1 MENLTEVLPT
11 GLVSFFSKTTTRWV
25 HCHRQSGSGFW
36 LCFYRVITMG
46 VLQLKISR
54 SWILVYLM
62 KFSWSLHERSRK
74 NRKLTMFFNQ
84 TNIKFSG
91 QGLKKT
97 SEVFILYG
105 YEVTRKFSSA
115 LGQPCCFSAAF
126 ARTQL
131 IWLCH
136 SQLVI
141 FLFFWG
147 IYNLFFCGYSYHAV
161 QESLGQVTDHPGFEK
176 QWAMFSWPAV
186 ISGLPKWRHYLNM
199 KTLCSLSLWM
209 MTGCLSQPSKYISEK
224 SFNYFT
230 LSHLIFAYLWLVG
243 VWVLSELS
251 RVFWR
256 FIVLRA
262 ILPQYL

>member
-1 MENLTEVLPT
+1 MIALEKT
-11 GLVSFFSKTTTRWV
+11 GNVPCFSIKQTSSLLGKASSK
-25 HCHRQSGSGFW
+25 HR
-36 LCFYRVITMG
+36 
-46 VLQLKISR
+46 K
-54 SWILVYLM
+54 
-62 KFSWSLHERSRK
+62 
-74 NRKLTMFFNQ
+74 
-84 TNIKFSG
+84 
-91 QGLKKT
+91 
-97 SEVFILYG
+97 VFIPYG
-105 YEVTRKFSSA
+105 YEVPRKFSSA

-161 QESLGQVTDHPGFEK
+161 QESLGQVTEHPGFEK

>member
-1 MENLTEVLPT
+1 MIPLEKT
-11 GLVSFFSKTTTRWV
+11 GNVPCFSIKQTSSLLGKASSK
-25 HCHRQSGSGFW
+25 HR
-36 LCFYRVITMG
+36 
-46 VLQLKISR
+46 K
-54 SWILVYLM
+54 
-62 KFSWSLHERSRK
+62 
-74 NRKLTMFFNQ
+74 
-84 TNIKFSG
+84 
-91 QGLKKT
+91 
-97 SEVFILYG
+97 VFIPYG

-131 IWLCH
+131 IWLCQ
-136 SQLVI
+136 SQLVT
-141 FLFFWG
+141 
-147 IYNLFFCGYSYHAV
+147 A
-161 QESLGQVTDHPGFEK
+161 HPRFEK
-176 QWAMFSWPAV
+176 QWAMFPWPAV

-209 MTGCLSQPSKYISEK
+209 MTGCLSQPSKYTSEE

-230 LSHLIFAYLWLVG
+230 LSHLMLIGYLWFVG

-262 ILPQYL
+262 ILPPYL